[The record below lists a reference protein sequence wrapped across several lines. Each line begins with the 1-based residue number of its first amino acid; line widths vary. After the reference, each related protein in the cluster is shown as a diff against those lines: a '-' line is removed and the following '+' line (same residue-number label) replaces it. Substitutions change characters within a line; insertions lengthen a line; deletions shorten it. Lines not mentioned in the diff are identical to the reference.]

1 MAHSSGF
8 GLVGLLIVVAVV
20 AVLGGGTFYWREI
33 QHQRSIFQA
42 GLEAEK
48 RAMELKN
55 QIEGRSQP

>member
-33 QHQRSIFQA
+33 QHQRSIFQT
-42 GLEAEK
+42 L
-48 RAMELKN
+48 
-55 QIEGRSQP
+55 